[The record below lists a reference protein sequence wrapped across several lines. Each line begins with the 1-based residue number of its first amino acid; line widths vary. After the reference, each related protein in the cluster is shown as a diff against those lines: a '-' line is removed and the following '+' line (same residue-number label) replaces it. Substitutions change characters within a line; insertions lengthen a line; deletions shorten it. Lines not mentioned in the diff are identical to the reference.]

1 MFDAHDLQP
10 RRGVRLGV
18 AGRGDLA
25 VLEIAL
31 GVAHA
36 AHLQAFAQQRLKAL
50 ADDELGA
57 ATANV
62 GHQALARGVGE
73 RVGDAQVDQ
82 ACFFT
87 AGDDFYRVA
96 EDFFGAADELA
107 AVARLAQG
115 VGADDTHRAIGHAAD
130 QLGEALEAVQT
141 ALHRLF
147 VELALFVD
155 ACGQLHLF
163 PKPLKNAD
171 LGMVGL
177 GHNHMEA
184 VGAQVDG
191 SNQGQ
196 ILGCVLRHD
205 HGFSVDNPAILPR
218 SKADANAQLSKA

>member
-1 MFDAHDLQP
+1 MGYAEINQ
-10 RRGVRLGV
+10 
-18 AGRGDLA
+18 AGFL
-25 VLEIAL
+25 
-31 GVAHA
+31 
-36 AHLQAFAQQRLKAL
+36 
-50 ADDELGA
+50 
-57 ATANV
+57 
-62 GHQALARGVGE
+62 
-73 RVGDAQVDQ
+73 
-82 ACFFT
+82 T
-87 AGDDFYRVA
+87 AGNDFYRMA
-96 EDFFGAADELA
+96 ENFFGAADEFA
-107 AVARLAQG
+107 AVTRFTQG
-115 VGADDTHRAIGHAAD
+115 VGANDAHSAVGHAAD